1 MAGAIL
7 QPLLIIKINTKGDY
21 LVRRSS
27 VAPPDAPVNSYKA
40 IRATFAVPNQA
51 LPLASVTSTFKP
63 LGGESTLP
71 WGGSIAWVSN
81 LYQYILYILL
91 YIYQIC

>member
-7 QPLLIIKINTKGDY
+7 QPLLIIKINTKRDY

-40 IRATFAVPNQA
+40 IRATFAVPNQS
-51 LPLASVTSTFKP
+51 LTS
-63 LGGESTLP
+63 G
-71 WGGSIAWVSN
+71 VS
-81 LYQYILYILL
+81 Y
-91 YIYQIC
+91 

>member
-7 QPLLIIKINTKGDY
+7 QPLLVIKINTKRDY

-40 IRATFAVPNQA
+40 IRATFAVPNQS
-51 LPLASVTSTFKP
+51 LTS
-63 LGGESTLP
+63 G
-71 WGGSIAWVSN
+71 VS
-81 LYQYILYILL
+81 Y
-91 YIYQIC
+91 